1 MTQEWRKRIQ
11 LLLLVFLLVAGI
23 RLFLIYR
30 ERHEPA
36 KSPEKS
42 EQTTYKVGLD
52 DYVAPRKLHAYDL
65 QSAKYLIGKSIWVHA
80 GNQLAYYAY
89 DGQQRRAR
97 LDKEAG
103 LLPPLEKLEVK
114 DVSLQNT
121 PGASGQKQLLAI
133 FQRRVDRNETYA
145 VPIGKVISD
154 NYNIY
159 FDDGFFLEDPHEL
172 YKHWP
177 ADVWNAIDRHE
188 AKPGMNELQT
198 SFALGTSGKA
208 GAGDYG
214 NRSMEYANAG
224 KPVTVTFAG
233 NRAVKIEAG
242 SAQ

>member
-1 MTQEWRKRIQ
+1 MNQQWRKRIQ
-11 LLLLVFLLVAGI
+11 LLLLIFLVAAGI

-52 DYVAPRKLHAYDL
+52 DYVVPRKLHAYDL
-65 QSAKYLIGKSIWVHA
+65 ESAKSLVGKTVWVHA
-80 GNQLAYYAY
+80 GNQLAYYPY
-89 DGQQRRAR
+89 DMQQRRAR

-114 DVSLQNT
+114 NVNLQTT
-121 PGASGQKQLLAI
+121 PGSNGQKQLLAV
-133 FQRRVDRNETYA
+133 FERAGMNDTY
-145 VPIGKVISD
+145 VVSIGKVIGD
-154 NYNIY
+154 NYSIY
-159 FDDGFFLEDPHEL
+159 FDDGFFLDDPHEL

-188 AKPGMNELQT
+188 AKPGMNELQA

-214 NRSMEYANAG
+214 NRTMEYANAG
-224 KPVTVTFAG
+224 KPVTVTFSG
-233 NRAVKIEAG
+233 NRAVKIETG